1 MRFEQVS
8 QDLRAPL
15 SLINIRKQRIGDN
28 FPLGVSLGTSA
39 HPVLAVT
46 PLR

>member
-1 MRFEQVS
+1 MRFEQVL

-15 SLINIRKQRIGDN
+15 SLIHIHKQRIGDL
-28 FPLGVSLGTSA
+28 FPLGVGFGASA